1 MQDNGVAQTFANTA
15 KVLEA
20 LSDGVVVV
28 DRSHWGRLRIAG
40 KDRLDLLHN
49 QSTAAFKDLKPG
61 TGCDTVSVPP
71 GCAGEER
78 AGDPDPLHNLP
89 LETSSDSATCMILL
103 AMIG

>member
-1 MQDNGVAQTFANTA
+1 VLHVVSQGNGVAQTFANTD

-49 QSTAAFKDLKPG
+49 QSTAAFKDMKPG
-61 TGCDTVSVPP
+61 GGCDTVSPCLSLSLLMCSYWSGV
-71 GCAGEER
+71 GR
-78 AGDPDPLHNLP
+78 VGDD
-89 LETSSDSATCMILL
+89 A
-103 AMIG
+103 A